1 MLLTYSRLGALRFV
15 LGGIGL
21 AVGLFLLLP
30 ILLLVALSFGD
41 SQWMQFPPPGWTL
54 RWYEELLDDPDWLFA
69 FLASLR
75 IAAWVTVLSVALGL
89 VASFGLVR
97 GRFPGREVV
106 RALFLMPMILPV
118 VVLAVAL
125 YALFLRLRLNG
136 TEVGFVLAHLLL
148 ALPFSVIAISGALER
163 FDPAIEDAAVL
174 CGASPLEAKLRVT
187 LPGIMPGIAT
197 AALFSFLASWDEVVV
212 AIFMAS
218 PDIQTLPVRIW
229 GVLRQDLSPVVAA
242 VSTLLVALTAV
253 LMLLSAALKKK
264 DARA

>member
-15 LGGIGL
+15 LGGIGV

-54 RWYEELLDDPDWLFA
+54 RWYAELFDDPDWFFS
-69 FLASLR
+69 FLTSLR
-75 IAAWVTVLSVALGL
+75 IAAWVMVLSVALGL
-89 VASFGLVR
+89 PASFGLVR
-97 GRFPGREVV
+97 GRFPGREAV

-136 TEVGFVLAHLLL
+136 TEIGFVLAHLLL

-264 DARA
+264 DVRA